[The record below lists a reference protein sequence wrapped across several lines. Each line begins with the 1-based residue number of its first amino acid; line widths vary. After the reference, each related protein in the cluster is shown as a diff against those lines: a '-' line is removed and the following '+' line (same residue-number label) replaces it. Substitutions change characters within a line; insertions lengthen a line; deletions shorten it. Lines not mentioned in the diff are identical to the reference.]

1 MKEELARKMVSLV
14 QFLHAFFP
22 LFKTSPF
29 MLVGISLLSIQN
41 ADVRQLVVRQTFILK
56 SIVSIVGILA
66 RKLTK
71 VISERTSLGLQ

>member
-41 ADVRQLVVRQTFILK
+41 ADVRQLVVRQTFIL
-56 SIVSIVGILA
+56 SFQIHCFYRRNFSPEIDQSNFTA
-66 RKLTK
+66 PN
-71 VISERTSLGLQ
+71 